1 MHWDTCI
8 LHKKQQIVT
17 QPTNR
22 RGCNV
27 SHFSTIKTKLRDK
40 GILLEALN
48 LLQYNVNEKQDLVI
62 ENPSHAEEH
71 PVMNACI
78 AVAPDIGFCWNEQTQ
93 SYDLYSDEQTWSLN
107 VPPNRFVDKVTQQYA
122 RMTVHHTMKEEGWQV
137 EEEWEMDD
145 NSIELTVTRW
155 V

>member
-1 MHWDTCI
+1 M
-8 LHKKQQIVT
+8 
-17 QPTNR
+17 
-22 RGCNV
+22 
-27 SHFSTIKTKLRDK
+27 SHFSTIKTQLKDK
-40 GILLEALN
+40 DVLLEALE
-48 LLQYNVNEKQDLVI
+48 LLQYTVNEKQDLVI

-71 PVMNACI
+71 PVMNACV

-93 SYDLYSDEQTWSLN
+93 SYDLYSDDQTWSLN
-107 VPPNRFVDKVTQQYA
+107 VPPSRFIDKVTQQYA
-122 RMTVHHTMKEEGWQV
+122 RMTIHNTMKEEGWQV

>member
-1 MHWDTCI
+1 MHWDMCI
-8 LHKKQQIVT
+8 SHKKQQIVT

-145 NSIELTVTRW
+145 NSIELTLTRW